1 MKKNS
6 VLFLFVWVLCSSF
19 TLHKFYMA
27 IYQVNHNVAKK
38 RLEITAR
45 IFVDDLNAAL
55 DKKYKTKH
63 FLGTDKQSPTDTED
77 LKKYLLDQLKITV
90 NHRGKP
96 LSFKSSELDGNVLV
110 CYLNCAEVAKVT
122 QIEVSNSVLTEVFD
136 EQENMMHFQFNGG
149 KQTLV
154 LDAEKTKGMLK

>member
-45 IFVDDLNAAL
+45 LFVDDLNTAL
-55 DKKYKTKH
+55 DKKFKTKH
-63 FLGTDKQSPTDTED
+63 FLGTDKQSPNDTED

-90 NHRGKP
+90 NHQGKS
-96 LSFKSSELDGNVLV
+96 LTFKSSELDGNVLV
-110 CYLNCAEVAKVT
+110 CYLNCADVAKVA
-122 QIEVSNSVLTEVFD
+122 QVEVSNTILTEVFD

-149 KQTLV
+149 KHTLV

>member
-6 VLFLFVWVLCSSF
+6 VLFLLVWVLCSSF

-27 IYQVNHNVAKK
+27 IYQVNPNVAKK

-63 FLGTDKQSPTDTED
+63 FLGTDKQSTTDTED
-77 LKKYLLDQLKITV
+77 LKKYLLEQLKITV
-90 NHRGKP
+90 NHQGKP
-96 LSFKSSELDGNVLV
+96 LTFKSSELDGNVMV
-110 CYLNCAEVAKVT
+110 CYLNCADVAKVA
-122 QIEVSNSVLTEVFD
+122 QIEVQNEILTEVFN
-136 EQENMMHFQFNGG
+136 EQENMMHFQFNGD
-149 KQTLV
+149 KHTLV
-154 LDAEKTKGMLK
+154 LDLEKSKGMLK